1 MPHGTFAWNELMTT
15 DVEKAKAFFATTIG
29 WSYEGMS
36 IQTGGTYW
44 VAKLD
49 GKPIAGI
56 MNMEGVVPPGIPPH
70 WFSYI
75 EVDDV
80 DARIAGVEANG
91 GKVIRQPFDIPEVG
105 RIGIITDPTGAP
117 MGWMTPKS

>member
-1 MPHGTFAWNELMTT
+1 MSWCSPCGPVAPSLCDQTTRERPHMPHGTFAWNELMTT
-15 DVEKAKAFFATTIG
+15 DVEKAKAFFAATIG

-49 GKPIAGI
+49 GKPVGGI

-80 DARIAGVEANG
+80 DARIA
-91 GKVIRQPFDIPEVG
+91 
-105 RIGIITDPTGAP
+105 
-117 MGWMTPKS
+117 

>member
-1 MPHGTFAWNELMTT
+1 MTT